1 MSEQDPTEEALLR
14 LLVRHNRDLAVILLT
29 PGGRVRGWLGG
40 AEPVF
45 GWGAGE
51 IVGQPVD
58 LLFTP
63 EDRARGLPAWEREV
77 ALRAGHSEDDR
88 WQLRRDGSR
97 IWTSGSTLALC
108 DERGEVLG
116 YAKLVRDRTDQRV
129 RIEALENRLR
139 ALAAE
144 NRERQNLLAELAHE
158 LRNMLTPLFNASYL
172 LRLNPASATL
182 GAPLESIERQLPA
195 LRRIADDLG
204 AAALRGRETRQ
215 LQLQLE
221 SLDLAERLRSIA
233 AGLQPELEAQGLTL
247 ELIVPSV
254 PLPVEMDG
262 ERLHQMMLDL
272 LGHAARHTP
281 RGGRVWLKAGIEGP
295 DAVVRVRDEGRG
307 IAPEQLPRIL
317 EFFTCVPGVG
327 GQAAEEGSGGE
338 DIDLARVRETVTL
351 HGGTVELRSDGPGRG
366 SEFTLRLP
374 LCGTGQAPESPA
386 AS

>member
-45 GWGAGE
+45 GWSAGE

-58 LLFTP
+58 LLFTA
-63 EDRARGLPAWEREV
+63 EDRERGLPAWEREV
-77 ALRAGHSEDDR
+77 ALRAGQSEDDR

-97 IWTSGSTLALC
+97 IWTSGSTLALR
-108 DERGEVLG
+108 DERGELLG

-172 LRLNPASATL
+172 LRLNPASASL

-204 AAALRGRETRQ
+204 AAALRGRDTRK
-215 LQLQLE
+215 LQLE
-221 SLDLAERLRSIA
+221 TLDLAERLRDIA
-233 AGLQPELEAQGLTL
+233 AGLRPQLEAQELGL
-247 ELIVPSV
+247 ELIVPSM
-254 PLPVEMDG
+254 PLPVEMDS
-262 ERLHQMMLDL
+262 ERLHQTMLDL

-307 IAPEQLPRIL
+307 IDPERLPRML
-317 EFFTCVPGVG
+317 ELFTCVPG
-327 GQAAEEGSGGE
+327 AEGADPQEGKEGE
-338 DIDLARVRETVTL
+338 GLDLARVRETATL

-374 LCGTGQAPESPA
+374 LCGPGQAAESPA